1 MPEIPV
7 HQLQSFT
14 NDGRYPH
21 IVYVEEPKVE
31 DVDFSDAMIYQ
42 AKTTTE
48 MEGMVHSYL
57 ILAGMKKLHFHPYF
71 FLC

>member
-1 MPEIPV
+1 M
-7 HQLQSFT
+7 HQPRSFIN
-14 NDGRYPH
+14 NDKYPH

-31 DVDFSDAMIYQ
+31 DVDFLDAIIYQ

-48 MEGMVHSYL
+48 MEGMVQSSL
-57 ILAGMKKLHFHPYF
+57 ILAVMKKLRVHPEIV